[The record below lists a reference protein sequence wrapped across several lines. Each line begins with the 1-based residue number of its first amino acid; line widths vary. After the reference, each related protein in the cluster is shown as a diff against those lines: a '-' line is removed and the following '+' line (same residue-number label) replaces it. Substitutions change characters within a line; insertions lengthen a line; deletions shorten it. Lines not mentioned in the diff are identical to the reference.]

1 MIHINIGSNL
11 DSSYGSKFDNIS
23 IAINL
28 LIESKIKIKKI
39 SNFYETPSYPN
50 HRLPKFFNIGILV
63 SFDDNF
69 QKLMRITKIIEK
81 KIGRIKTKKNDPRVI
96 DIDIID
102 FKGII
107 IKTNDIILP
116 HPKTHLRN
124 FVLYPILEID
134 PKWSHPILRKNPQFL
149 INKLN
154 QKSRIEI
161 TRLKKNVNIK
171 YD

>member
-81 KIGRIKTKKNDPRVI
+81 RTMIEPIRKLKVNCSSKNTMPIIVAKKT
-96 DIDIID
+96 
-102 FKGII
+102 
-107 IKTNDIILP
+107 
-116 HPKTHLRN
+116 
-124 FVLYPILEID
+124 
-134 PKWSHPILRKNPQFL
+134 
-149 INKLN
+149 
-154 QKSRIEI
+154 
-161 TRLKKNVNIK
+161 
-171 YD
+171 